1 MHQVIDIIK
10 EALFITM
17 FVVVIMLLVEYIN
30 VVTQGKITNLKSKK
44 LQQYGIAVILGIIP
58 GCLGGFAATAM
69 YAHGAISL
77 GAIVATMLATSGDEA
92 FVMFALFPKTALLMN
107 IGLAIIAIAA
117 GYIVDILFKKHSNS
131 EQCCDGLVIHNEV
144 SFSSYTLH
152 NIAALWK
159 NLSLSRASLMS
170 VLIIIFFMIVTG
182 VFHEEEG
189 FVKVAVPIIVV
200 IAMIIVAIVPEHF
213 LQEHLWEHV
222 FKRHLPRIFIWTVS
236 ALFVIHVLVNILHL
250 DASIYHAKWMVMII
264 AALVGII
271 PESGPHLLFVMMFAK
286 GLVPLSVLVT
296 SSIVQDGHAMLPL
309 LAQSRKYFVLIKF
322 INLIIGLFIGSVMM
336 ALGY

>member
-1 MHQVIDIIK
+1 
-10 EALFITM
+10 
-17 FVVVIMLLVEYIN
+17 
-30 VVTQGKITNLKSKK
+30 
-44 LQQYGIAVILGIIP
+44 
-58 GCLGGFAATAM
+58 M

-170 VLIIIFFMIVTG
+170 VLVIIFFMIVTG

-222 FKRHLPRIFIWTVS
+222 FKRHLPRIFLWTVS

-250 DASIYHAKWMVMII
+250 DVSIHHAKWMVMII